1 MSDKNV
7 FNDVSQKIAEKMP
20 SSVKNFQS
28 DMEQNIKSI
37 MLSTFNKMD
46 LVTREE
52 FDKQVKLLEKSR
64 EKIDQLEKE
73 VNQLK
78 NEKVNEKTE
87 EEEQIAPTSEANEHN
102 PHSPSNE

>member
-78 NEKVNEKTE
+78 NEKMNEKTE
-87 EEEQIAPTSEANEHN
+87 EEEQIAPTSEANKHN
-102 PHSPSNE
+102 PHSPSDE